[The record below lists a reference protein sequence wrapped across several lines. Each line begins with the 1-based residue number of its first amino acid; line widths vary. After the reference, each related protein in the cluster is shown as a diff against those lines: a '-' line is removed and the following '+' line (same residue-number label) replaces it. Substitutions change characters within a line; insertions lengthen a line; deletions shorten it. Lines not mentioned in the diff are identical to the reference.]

1 MESEVWARFA
11 EAIGTAFHNLAT
23 DLRAQRRSDRPS
35 DTPAPAT
42 PATGID
48 GRRLG
53 VRERQVASLFARLG
67 ATGELT
73 AREIADGIGGYD
85 QANIYFPIRTLVD
98 KGLLEE
104 VPGAK
109 PRKWRAT
116 GRLLAA

>member
-1 MESEVWARFA
+1 METDSWARFA
-11 EAIGTAFHNLAT
+11 EAVGTAFHDLAAE
-23 DLRAQRRSDRPS
+23 LRAQGKSDRPS
-35 DTPAPAT
+35 DTPASL
-42 PATGID
+42 ATGVA

-67 ATGELT
+67 AGRELT

-98 KGLLEE
+98 KELLEE